1 MTTGDRLARLAELIV
16 RFGANVQ
23 PGQIVSVSTEPGKEE
38 LTRAVAGVAY
48 QVGAKFVEPRF
59 FDPHFKRAR
68 ALHAD
73 PDTLG
78 YVPPWVGAHMLALG
92 EHRSALIA
100 LHGPVEPHLM
110 DGLDPARLGRD
121 MLPSVPESTR
131 VINQRT
137 VNWTVGPCP
146 TVGWAELVHPG
157 LSGGAALERLWQ
169 DLAHVCR
176 LDEPDP
182 AAAWTQRMDRLQAVT
197 RRLDEIRIDALRFQ
211 GPGTD
216 LSVGLLPSSR
226 FTAGRFRTVDGIV
239 HAPNLPTEEVFTSP
253 DPERTSGVVTS
264 TKPLRLAGVLIKGL
278 RVGFERGRAVQID
291 ADEGAEALRTLAG
304 RDPGAARLGEVALVD
319 RESRIGQLATVFSD
333 TLLDENAASHIAL
346 GAGFDM
352 AVADDPDRGRLNR
365 SDIHVDFMIG
375 SAQVAVTA
383 TTHSGSEVPLLDNG
397 EWRF

>member
-1 MTTGDRLARLAELIV
+1 MNGSDRVARLAELMV

-23 PGQIVSVSTEPGKEE
+23 PGQVVSVSTEPGKEE
-38 LTRAVAGVAY
+38 LTRAVAELAY
-48 QVGAKFVEPRF
+48 RAGAKFVEPKF

-78 YVPPWVGAHMLALG
+78 YVPPWVGAHMLGLG

-110 DGLDPARLGRD
+110 DGVDPARLGRD
-121 MLPSVPESTR
+121 MLPSVPESTQ

-146 TVGWAELVHPG
+146 TAGWAELVHPR
-157 LSGGAALERLWQ
+157 LSGKEALERLWQ
-169 DLAHVCR
+169 DLTHVCR

-182 AAAWTQRMDRLQAVT
+182 AAAWTLRMDRLQAVT
-197 RRLDEIRIDALRFQ
+197 RQLDEIRIEALRFQ

-226 FTAGRFRTVDGIV
+226 FTSGRFRTVDGIV

-253 DPERTSGVVTS
+253 DPERTSGTVTS
-264 TKPLRLAGVLIKGL
+264 TKPLRLAGVVIEGL
-278 RVGFERGRAVQID
+278 RVRFEHGRAVQID
-291 ADEGAEALRTLAG
+291 ADEGAEAIRTLAA
-304 RDPGAARLGEVALVD
+304 RDPGADRLGEVALVD

-346 GAGFDM
+346 GAGFDT
-352 AVADDPDRGRLNR
+352 AVAEDQDRARLNR

-375 SAQVAVTA
+375 SPQVAVTA
-383 TTHSGSEVPLLDNG
+383 TTRSGSEVTLMRDG
-397 EWRF
+397 EWQF